1 MVDFFEYYVEIDYS
15 IETIT
20 IHYDDRK
27 LRQSMFTIIR
37 VPLCHISNRFRSM
50 LLLIDYRRL

>member
-1 MVDFFEYYVEIDYS
+1 MVDFFGYYMEINYS

-27 LRQSMFTIIR
+27 LRQSMFTIIGA
-37 VPLCHISNRFRSM
+37 PPCHISNRFRSM
-50 LLLIDYRRL
+50 LLLIDYRKL